1 MENKKPTYSDETQA
15 VVLNENT
22 EVLDATGYVNT
33 VELNDLIK
41 AEEAEKKLPWYKKIF
56 KRKNKKK

>member
-41 AEEAEKKLPWYKKIF
+41 AEEAEKKLPWYK
-56 KRKNKKK
+56 R